1 MPFLDIFHEAGL
13 TTEAARDSGDIA
25 RACEESE
32 PNRTI
37 KAPPRLDHRYIHE
50 DIGYGLVPMAALG
63 RLAGIATPTMDALV
77 QLGSVALGIDYA
89 RDGLTLERLGLAGK
103 SPAEL
108 ARFAQQGDA

>member
-1 MPFLDIFHEAGL
+1 MAWADALGVPAAPFLDIFYEAGL
-13 TTEAARDSGDIA
+13 TTEAARDAGDIA

-63 RLAGIATPTMDALV
+63 RLARGATPPMDAPVHLAS
-77 QLGSVALGIDYA
+77 LALRIDYA
-89 RDGLTLERLGLAGK
+89 PGRLTLEA
-103 SPAEL
+103 
-108 ARFAQQGDA
+108 